1 MKILVQNRVV
11 ETTNI
16 ANIVDIEAGKKMFLN
31 REAGFKIILLHGDAL
46 AMEFKED
53 IPYES
58 YPNEISAIKEKWK
71 VLQENVMLQWLSD
84 KNEIPSFNLK

>member
-16 ANIVDIEAGKKMFLN
+16 ADIVDIEADKKNFLN
-31 REAGFKIILLHGDAL
+31 REAGFKIILLHGDIL
-46 AMEFKED
+46 AMEFKQD

-58 YPNEISAIKEKWK
+58 YPHEIAAIKEKWR
-71 VLQENVMLQWLSD
+71 VLQEKVMQQWQTD
-84 KNEIPSFNLK
+84 KTAIPTFNL

>member
-11 ETTNI
+11 ETLNI
-16 ANIVDIEAGKKMFLN
+16 ANIVDIEADKKMFLN
-31 REAGFKIILLHGDAL
+31 REAGFKIILIEGDVL

-58 YPNEISAIKEKWK
+58 YSREILNIKEKWK
-71 VLQENVMLQWLSD
+71 KLEEAVIAKWQSD
-84 KNEIPSFNLK
+84 KNGIPSFNL

>member
-16 ANIVDIEAGKKMFLN
+16 AQIVDIEADKKNFLN
-31 REAGFKIILLHGDAL
+31 REAGFKIILLDGDAL
-46 AMEFKED
+46 AMEFKES

-58 YPNEISAIKEKWK
+58 YPHEIAAIKEKWR
-71 VLQENVMLQWLSD
+71 VLQEKVMQQWLAD
-84 KNEIPSFNLK
+84 KSEILMFNL

>member
-16 ANIVDIEAGKKMFLN
+16 ANIVDVEADKKNFLN
-31 REAGFKIILLHGDAL
+31 REAGFKIILLHGDVL
-46 AMEFKED
+46 AMEFKEN

-58 YPNEISAIKEKWK
+58 YPREIAEIKNKWKRLMDSVIEKWK
-71 VLQENVMLQWLSD
+71 SD
-84 KNEIPSFNLK
+84 KTEIEAFNL